1 MNLFRLSLRMLRRDW
16 RAGELRILALALI
29 IAVSSIT
36 TVSFF
41 ADRVQLALSRESN
54 RLLGADLLVISD
66 RPLPAHYAEKA
77 QQYGLKTA
85 TMTRFPSMTSKDE
98 SNLLAEIRA
107 VSDGYPLRG
116 DLRLADPPDGTFS
129 EQVTYVA
136 PGIPAPGTVW
146 IDEKIIAGLDIKLGE
161 ELEVGA
167 VQMMAAAMIA
177 REPDHSVGFVNM
189 GPRLLMNVKD
199 LAATDL
205 IQPGSRVTYQLLVAG
220 DEERV
225 AGFRNWAQAQLVPGQ
240 RIEGIRD
247 SRPEIRAALERAEK
261 FLSLAALASVV
272 VAAAA
277 VALAVRRFIQRHLDG
292 CAIMRCLGASQ
303 ATILRL
309 YSYHLAILGLAAS
322 ITGCVMGFAAQEFLS
337 RWLSEL
343 VNTTLPWPSGMP
355 AVHGLLSGMV
365 LLLGFSLPPL
375 LNLKRVPALRVLR
388 RDIGKTNLHGLAG
401 YAFGLFALSILFV
414 WEAGEF
420 HLGILVMLGFLTAIV
435 VFAFLG
441 WLLIRLLLMIR
452 QQGTSAWRYGLASI
466 RRRTI
471 ATVIQAIALGLGLMA
486 MLVLTLIQNDL
497 LKDWRR
503 SLPPNT
509 PNRFLVNIQPDQ
521 LQSLAA
527 FFDQHEMDQ
536 PEFFPMVRGRLVKI
550 NDQSVRVDEY
560 TDLRKKQLLNREFNL
575 SWSEEMQSDNVIVA
589 GRWWQDEEATP
600 ENELS
605 LEDEVAKT
613 IGVKLGDRLTFDIA
627 GSPYTATI
635 TSLRKVDW
643 DTFQVNFF
651 VVARPGSLEQYPIN
665 YVTSFYLPPSHAG
678 IMHELVRSFPN
689 LLIIDVAIVIEQIQ
703 QMILQ
708 VSNAIEFVFMFTL
721 LAGLIVMYAA
731 ISATQD
737 ERIYEAA
744 IFRTLGAKRRQLI
757 RAWAAEFAILGTLV
771 GLFASAGAT
780 VLAYVIGD
788 YALHVSYTFNPWIWL
803 VGIVV
808 GIIGV
813 TIAGLLGTRS
823 SLSQPPLLTLRRIG

>member
-1 MNLFRLSLRMLRRDW
+1 MD
-16 RAGELRILALALI
+16 
-29 IAVSSIT
+29 
-36 TVSFF
+36 
-41 ADRVQLALSRESN
+41 
-54 RLLGADLLVISD
+54 
-66 RPLPAHYAEKA
+66 
-77 QQYGLKTA
+77 
-85 TMTRFPSMTSKDE
+85 
-98 SNLLAEIRA
+98 
-107 VSDGYPLRG
+107 
-116 DLRLADPPDGTFS
+116 
-129 EQVTYVA
+129 
-136 PGIPAPGTVW
+136 
-146 IDEKIIAGLDIKLGE
+146 
-161 ELEVGA
+161 
-167 VQMMAAAMIA
+167 
-177 REPDHSVGFVNM
+177 
-189 GPRLLMNVKD
+189 
-199 LAATDL
+199 
-205 IQPGSRVTYQLLVAG
+205 
-220 DEERV
+220 
-225 AGFRNWAQAQLVPGQ
+225 
-240 RIEGIRD
+240 
-247 SRPEIRAALERAEK
+247 
-261 FLSLAALASVV
+261 
-272 VAAAA
+272 
-277 VALAVRRFIQRHLDG
+277 
-292 CAIMRCLGASQ
+292 
-303 ATILRL
+303 
-309 YSYHLAILGLAAS
+309 
-322 ITGCVMGFAAQEFLS
+322 
-337 RWLSEL
+337 
-343 VNTTLPWPSGMP
+343 
-355 AVHGLLSGMV
+355 GLLSGRV
-365 LLLGFSLPPL
+365 LLVGFCLPPL
-375 LNLKRVPALRVLR
+375 VNLKRVPALRVLR

-401 YAFGLFALSILFV
+401 YAFGLFSLSILFV

-521 LQSLAA
+521 LQPLAA

-536 PEFFPMVRGRLVKI
+536 PEFYPMVRGRLVKI

-589 GRWWQDEEATP
+589 GRWWQGEEDTP

-721 LAGLIVMYAA
+721 LADLIVMYAA

-823 SLSQPPLLTLRRIG
+823 SLSQPPLLILRRIG

>member
-1 MNLFRLSLRMLRRDW
+1 MNLFRLSLLMLRRDW
-16 RAGELRILALALI
+16 RAGELRILVLALI

-36 TVSFF
+36 TVGFF

-54 RLLGADLLVISD
+54 RLLGADLLVIGD
-66 RPLPAHYAEKA
+66 RPLPAHYANKA
-77 QQYGLKTA
+77 VQLGLKIA
-85 TMTRFPSMTSKDE
+85 TLTRFPSMTSKDE
-98 SNLLAEIRA
+98 NNLLTEIRA
-107 VSDGYPLRG
+107 VSSGYPLRG
-116 DLRLADPPDGTFS
+116 ELKLADISNDPTLAHM
-129 EQVTYVA
+129 TYAVQT
-136 PGIPAPGTVW
+136 IPAPGTVW
-146 IDEKIIAGLDIKLGE
+146 VDEKLMSGLDIVPGD

-167 VQMMAAAMIA
+167 TQMFVAAVIA
-177 REPDHSVGFVNM
+177 REPDHSVGFVNL
-189 GPRLLMNVKD
+189 GPRLLMNADD

-220 DEERV
+220 EEEGI
-225 AGFRNWAQAQLVPGQ
+225 AAFRGWAQEQLTPGQ

-247 SRPEIRAALERAEK
+247 ARPEIRAALERAEK

-303 ATILRL
+303 STILRL
-309 YSYHLAILGLAAS
+309 YSYHLAILGLSAS
-322 ITGCVMGFAAQEFLS
+322 GLGCLLGLAAQEFLS
-337 RWLSEL
+337 RWLAGL
-343 VNTTLPWPSGMP
+343 VETTLPWPGGMP
-355 AVHGLLSGMV
+355 ALHGLLSGMV

-375 LNLKRVPALRVLR
+375 LNLRRVPALRVLR
-388 RDIGKTNLHGLAG
+388 RDIGKTNLHGLLG
-401 YAFGLFALSILFV
+401 YAFGLLSLSILFV
-414 WEAGEF
+414 WEAGELR
-420 HLGILVMLGFLTAIV
+420 LGLLVMLGFLAAVAI
-435 VFAFLG
+435 FGLLG
-441 WLLIRLLLMIR
+441 WMLIRLLLLVR
-452 QQGTSAWRYGLASI
+452 QQGTSAWRYGLANI

-471 ATVIQAIALGLGLMA
+471 ASVIQAIALGLGLMA

-497 LKDWRR
+497 LKDWRK
-503 SLPPNT
+503 SLPSDT

-521 LQSLAA
+521 LLPLAD
-527 FFDQHEMDQ
+527 FFAQHDMTQ
-536 PEFFPMVRGRLVKI
+536 PEVYPMVRGRLVEI
-550 NDQSVRVDEY
+550 NDLPVRVDEY

-575 SWSEEMQSDNVIVA
+575 SWSEELQSDNEIVA
-589 GRWWQDEEATP
+589 GRWWQEDSSFDS
-600 ENELS
+600 ELS

-613 IGVKLGDRLTFDIA
+613 LGVKLGDQLTFDIA

-651 VVARPGSLEQYPIN
+651 VVARPGSLETFPIN
-665 YVTSFYLPPSHAG
+665 YVTSFYLPPSHTG
-678 IMHELVRSFPN
+678 IMHELVKSFPN
-689 LLIIDVAIVIEQIQ
+689 FLVIDVAIVIEQIQ

-721 LAGLIVMYAA
+721 LAGLIVLYAA

-744 IFRTLGAKRRQLI
+744 IFRTLGAKRHQLI
-757 RAWAAEFAILGTLV
+757 RAWAAEFAILGALV

-780 VLAYVIGD
+780 VLGYVIGE
-788 YALHVSYTFNPWIWL
+788 YALHVSFAFNPWIWL

-808 GIIGV
+808 GVTGV

-823 SLSQPPLLTLRRIG
+823 TLSQPPLLTLRKIG

>member
-1 MNLFRLSLRMLRRDW
+1 
-16 RAGELRILALALI
+16 
-29 IAVSSIT
+29 
-36 TVSFF
+36 
-41 ADRVQLALSRESN
+41 
-54 RLLGADLLVISD
+54 
-66 RPLPAHYAEKA
+66 
-77 QQYGLKTA
+77 
-85 TMTRFPSMTSKDE
+85 
-98 SNLLAEIRA
+98 
-107 VSDGYPLRG
+107 
-116 DLRLADPPDGTFS
+116 
-129 EQVTYVA
+129 
-136 PGIPAPGTVW
+136 
-146 IDEKIIAGLDIKLGE
+146 
-161 ELEVGA
+161 
-167 VQMMAAAMIA
+167 
-177 REPDHSVGFVNM
+177 
-189 GPRLLMNVKD
+189 
-199 LAATDL
+199 
-205 IQPGSRVTYQLLVAG
+205 
-220 DEERV
+220 
-225 AGFRNWAQAQLVPGQ
+225 
-240 RIEGIRD
+240 
-247 SRPEIRAALERAEK
+247 
-261 FLSLAALASVV
+261 
-272 VAAAA
+272 
-277 VALAVRRFIQRHLDG
+277 
-292 CAIMRCLGASQ
+292 
-303 ATILRL
+303 
-309 YSYHLAILGLAAS
+309 
-322 ITGCVMGFAAQEFLS
+322 MGFAAQEFLS

-441 WLLIRLLLMIR
+441 WLLIKLLLMIR

-521 LQSLAA
+521 LQPLAA

-689 LLIIDVAIVIEQIQ
+689 L
-703 QMILQ
+703 
-708 VSNAIEFVFMFTL
+708 
-721 LAGLIVMYAA
+721 
-731 ISATQD
+731 
-737 ERIYEAA
+737 
-744 IFRTLGAKRRQLI
+744 
-757 RAWAAEFAILGTLV
+757 
-771 GLFASAGAT
+771 
-780 VLAYVIGD
+780 
-788 YALHVSYTFNPWIWL
+788 
-803 VGIVV
+803 
-808 GIIGV
+808 
-813 TIAGLLGTRS
+813 
-823 SLSQPPLLTLRRIG
+823 